1 MAPTTEENFALGMT
15 LMKVLCAETK
25 ENFVF
30 SPLSLGMAFT
40 MLVAGLKGDTKK
52 EVLGFLGCANE
63 DALHKMYSE
72 ITKDKNLPLKIANKY
87 LAQHTCKVKENF
99 EKLMREK
106 YESEVEIVNFATD
119 SKTIEGEVNEWVASK
134 TNDMIKQLLSPGT
147 LTADTVLVLLNA
159 IYFKGTWEH
168 EFTPVQYDMEFKL
181 RDGTK
186 VKKEFMTKKSSHFKY
201 LETEQL
207 RMVRIPY
214 KEAGCYMVVAIPKD
228 ENRYIDEIMA
238 KMTTA
243 EMAQAVE
250 KLNNARI
257 QQVVLTMPKF
267 KIDYKYVNV
276 VRHIQALGV
285 TKIFNVGEGDF
296 GDLFEEVKD
305 KAGVSDVI
313 HRAVIIVDEKGTEA
327 ASATAMQLMLCA
339 MSVAVPPPIIFN
351 LDRPFS
357 FFLSSADHRVSF
369 IGLCAQP

>member
-1 MAPTTEENFALGMT
+1 
-15 LMKVLCAETK
+15 
-25 ENFVF
+25 
-30 SPLSLGMAFT
+30 
-40 MLVAGLKGDTKK
+40 
-52 EVLGFLGCANE
+52 
-63 DALHKMYSE
+63 MYSE

-296 GDLFEEVKD
+296 GDLFEECLCVRLVNHRGPLHVLVTSQV
-305 KAGVSDVI
+305 AGSMMISELI
-313 HRAVIIVDEKGTEA
+313 HQAVVEVDEKGTSA
-327 ASATAMQLMLCA
+327 AATTEVQIRLRAGPRRPLRP
-339 MSVAVPPPIIFN
+339 VIVN
-351 LDRPFS
+351 LDQPFVFTVS
-357 FFLSSADHRVSF
+357 LTNGAVSF
-369 IGLCAQP
+369 VGICTQP

>member
-1 MAPTTEENFALGMT
+1 
-15 LMKVLCAETK
+15 
-25 ENFVF
+25 
-30 SPLSLGMAFT
+30 
-40 MLVAGLKGDTKK
+40 
-52 EVLGFLGCANE
+52 
-63 DALHKMYSE
+63 MYSE

-327 ASATAMQLMLCA
+327 SSATAMQLMLCA
-339 MSVAVPPPIIFN
+339 LSVAVPPPIIFN